1 MQWRAAPGPVAC
13 RRLVPVCSQDH
24 PPHFHVWRIAATG
37 RCADVERDQTT
48 RRQSLFQTI
57 TNLSNCA
64 ERAQRRIQAI
74 MHALKTRD
82 KETRAI
88 EARVRQTMIDL
99 TGDAAAADPA
109 PEDQTPPTTRS

>member
-1 MQWRAAPGPVAC
+1 MIDGGRHSLDDA
-13 RRLVPVCSQDH
+13 RRR
-24 PPHFHVWRIAATG
+24 F
-37 RCADVERDQTT
+37 ADVERKHVEH
-48 RRQSLFQTI
+48 RQGLFQTI

-88 EARVRQTMIDL
+88 EARLRQTMTDL
-99 TGDAAAADPA
+99 TGDP
-109 PEDQTPPTTRS
+109 PRPTPPPRTPRRRTSPHPRRDGDPLNG